1 MSRNRRMEASE
12 NSMSTRFGRI
22 RGLGVAPAFALGIA
36 LTPGVAAA
44 QTIGTD
50 TSVDAQTWW
59 PAAGPT
65 DFVGIR
71 SAMVS
76 PSGAVGFG
84 LVAHARLSPLV
95 LSPLANPTL
104 HSNAVDY
111 AITSDFLWSVGVLRR
126 FQISAAIPVVLAQS
140 GDGATAV
147 NAPGAA
153 ALGDTALRDLR
164 LEVSWAIVQRERHPD
179 ARGFGLR
186 LDLGMAAP
194 FGDDKGFNGSG
205 GFTFAPMIVADWR
218 NRWFSAAINAG
229 ARIRPSSAIGDLVVG
244 HTVVTGA
251 GVAVRPIRRLGISA
265 EYLGTYG
272 VAGRDGFQ
280 TTMTHEVFAG
290 ARFATDYAGDIE
302 IIAGGA
308 APLSSTPLTPAWRAI
323 VGVSYAPR
331 GNDTDRDGVV
341 DADDHCPT
349 QPEDRDGFE
358 DEDGC
363 PDPDNDHDGVPDVRD
378 RCPDEAEDVDHH
390 EDEDGCPDPDNDGDG
405 VQDTDDQC
413 PDEAAGEHPDPQR
426 AGCPIPDT
434 DHDGV
439 LDPDDRCVDVPRGAL
454 PDPERAGCP
463 LPDGDHD
470 GVADGADQC
479 PTVPAG
485 DHPDAFRRGCPDEDL
500 DRDGVLGTA
509 DHCPDQPETINGVQD
524 DDGCPDAGPEH
535 ATWDPARTVLRIVP
549 RVSVAPG
556 AQTVPPPVR
565 ALLRQASQRI
575 RARGSEVARVLV
587 EVAPGIGPAGQVEAA
602 RQAQVIADALIGDG
616 VPQASITARA
626 AARVPPPAVVLPG
639 TLTIRIEARAPAAH

>member
-84 LVAHARLSPLV
+84 LVAHAMRSPLV

-251 GVAVRPIRRLGISA
+251 GIAVRPIRRLGISA

-341 DADDHCPT
+341 DADDHCATASRTRTVARTRTTTTTACPT
-349 QPEDRDGFE
+349 CATGAPTKPRTSTTT
-358 DEDGC
+358 
-363 PDPDNDHDGVPDVRD
+363 R
-378 RCPDEAEDVDHH
+378 
-390 EDEDGCPDPDNDGDG
+390 
-405 VQDTDDQC
+405 TKT
-413 PDEAAGEHPDPQR
+413 AA
-426 AGCPIPDT
+426 PIPT
-434 DHDGV
+434 TTATAC
-439 LDPDDRCVDVPRGAL
+439 RT
-454 PDPERAGCP
+454 
-463 LPDGDHD
+463 
-470 GVADGADQC
+470 
-479 PTVPAG
+479 PTTSAPT
-485 DHPDAFRRGCPDEDL
+485 R
-500 DRDGVLGTA
+500 
-509 DHCPDQPETINGVQD
+509 
-524 DDGCPDAGPEH
+524 
-535 ATWDPARTVLRIVP
+535 P
-549 RVSVAPG
+549 RVSTP
-556 AQTVPPPVR
+556 
-565 ALLRQASQRI
+565 I
-575 RARGSEVARVLV
+575 RS
-587 EVAPGIGPAGQVEAA
+587 
-602 RQAQVIADALIGDG
+602 
-616 VPQASITARA
+616 ARA
-626 AARVPPPAVVLPG
+626 ARSPTPTTTACSTPTTVASTCLAVRFRTPSARAARFPTATMTAWPTAPTSARRCPRAITPMPSAGAAPTRTSTATACSARRTTAPTSPRPSTACRTTTDAPTRAPSTRPG
-639 TLTIRIEARAPAAH
+639 TRLGRCFASFRG